1 MLRLTDS
8 VVPILFVIR
17 FTAETAV
24 CAYTIFNSRIPLIT
38 VTSTCWKTMPKMAT
52 KKVIKSLTN
61 SIQFF

>member
-24 CAYTIFNSRIPLIT
+24 CAYTTFNSRIPLIT
-38 VTSTCWKTMPKMAT
+38 VTYTCWKTMPKMAT
-52 KKVIKSLTN
+52 KKL
-61 SIQFF
+61 